1 MTHDLVAALCW
12 GGIGSVMVIAAGV
25 TAMIVVAERS
35 TTIGWGR
42 RDPVADLG
50 D

>member
-1 MTHDLVAALCW
+1 MTHDLVTALRW
-12 GGIGSVMVIAAGV
+12 GVIGSVMVVAAGV

-35 TTIGWGR
+35 TIIGWR
-42 RDPVADLG
+42 HDPCEYLG